1 VIKKLLTLLLLVFHV
16 SACMNQET
24 ETPHTFENISYNYS
38 IHSEFDL
45 LIQSLPQRYDVQ
57 EFMLNDNP
65 IDLSN
70 LNHDN
75 SGLKVKSG
83 YLKSLSLGDYV
94 FNIITNDGSFIFN
107 LTIINTQRP
116 YMVSKSSVTTDL
128 SSNHTFL
135 FELFGGNISSVSGH
149 NINSNNYTIS
159 NNVLTIRRTFIKSV
173 FENDETLL
181 TMVLAYSLDIEG
193 HTVIG
198 NIFISK
204 ILEN

>member
-1 VIKKLLTLLLLVFHV
+1 MIKKLLTLLLLVFHV

>member
-1 VIKKLLTLLLLVFHV
+1 
-16 SACMNQET
+16 MNQET